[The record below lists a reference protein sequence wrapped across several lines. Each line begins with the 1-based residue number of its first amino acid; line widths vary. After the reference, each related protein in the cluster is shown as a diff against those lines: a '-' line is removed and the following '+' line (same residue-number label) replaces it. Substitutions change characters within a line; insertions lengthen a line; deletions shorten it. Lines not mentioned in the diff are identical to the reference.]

1 MAQDGVHSTACTYC
15 GSTGAR
21 RLGECS
27 VCFRPVCELCG
38 SIQVSSGKRSAVH
51 KECLK
56 KADGHFK
63 MIKFA
68 P

>member
-1 MAQDGVHSTACTYC
+1 MVDDGMHSSSCTYC
-15 GSTGAR
+15 GSVATR

-27 VCFRPVCELCG
+27 VCHRPVCEHCG
-38 SIQVSSGKRSAVH
+38 SIQVSAGNRTALH